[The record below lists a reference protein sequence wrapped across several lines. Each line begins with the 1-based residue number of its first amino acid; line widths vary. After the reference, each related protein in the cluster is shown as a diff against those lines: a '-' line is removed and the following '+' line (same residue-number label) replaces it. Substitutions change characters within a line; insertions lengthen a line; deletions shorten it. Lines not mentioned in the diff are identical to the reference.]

1 MIVRYDSA
9 QEFLD
14 STADLRAHE
23 LVRTNLIS
31 SIASSVANG
40 TRSYE
45 AYFWWAVKEL
55 DKTLGMA
62 IRTAPYGYVFSPM
75 PEKVADE
82 LFDAI
87 TAYDTAATDFAGPK
101 EVIDQLSERLQV
113 LESESELIY
122 ELKEFMPA
130 KNIGLVRKAIGSDFK
145 LILKWIR
152 DFIAET
158 ELTSFNTES
167 VVRSNIESGNYFLF
181 EVDGNP
187 VSLGGLVPAVSV
199 MDKKISRIGP
209 IYTPKEFRKKGYAS
223 AITSYLCELLVS
235 EGVIATLY
243 TQADNPTS
251 NKIYQ
256 DLGFE
261 LVEESRRIKIISGD

>member
-1 MIVRYDSA
+1 MIVRYNSA

-14 STADLRAHE
+14 STADLRASD

-40 TRSYE
+40 TRSYD
-45 AYFWWAVKEL
+45 AYFWWAAKEL

-101 EVIDQLSERLQV
+101 KVIDQLSERLQV

-122 ELKEFMPA
+122 ELKEFKPA
-130 KNIGLVRKAIGSDFK
+130 KNIGFVRKAVSSDFAM
-145 LILKWIR
+145 ILKWIR

-167 VVRSNIESGNYFLF
+167 VVRSNIESGNYFLL
-181 EVDGNP
+181 EVDGVP

-199 MDKKISRIGP
+199 MDKKIARIGP
-209 IYTPKEFRKKGYAS
+209 IYTPKEFRKQGYAS

-235 EGVIATLY
+235 KGVIATLY